1 MILVSACLIGIR
13 CRYDYSSKACPEILR
28 FLKDKVYIPVCPEQL
43 GGLPTPRPPAVIR
56 GGDGFDALRLDA
68 RLVNEM
74 GDDVTFNFLKGA
86 KKTLEIAEA
95 FGVSICYL
103 KEKSPSCGVKF
114 VYSDKGIIKGCG
126 VTAALLLKN
135 GYKVIGVDSDR
146 IMEVK
151 GVLEM

>member
-86 KKTLEIAEA
+86 KRHWRLQRHL
-95 FGVSICYL
+95 V
-103 KEKSPSCGVKF
+103 
-114 VYSDKGIIKGCG
+114 
-126 VTAALLLKN
+126 
-135 GYKVIGVDSDR
+135 
-146 IMEVK
+146 
-151 GVLEM
+151 